1 MVPADD
7 AQEPEPT
14 APQIIVGNKPPT
26 ASADNSTRLT
36 SLPPWAMHWWIPL
49 LLAGILL
56 VAGCFLASIW
66 HMPLRSVP
74 WWTVK
79 PYWPPSWPFNY
90 HWPSKDAMALC
101 ATIAG
106 AGFAFSA
113 WQQRSHDNTRMEEDR
128 AEAQRKHEAE
138 SQAREQNIRA
148 EQARYEAEREKREQN
163 IRAEQARYEAE
174 REEREQNRL
183 AERERYEKEREEQER
198 NRLEQI
204 ERDEYWK
211 RREQAYSLLSS
222 NNPNIRLGAI
232 ELLIELGDIA
242 NKSNTGN
249 TAKTQ
254 EFLQHIVSILCNQ
267 VRYEGLNIP
276 ADGTLEQ
283 HAYLQGQ
290 ILQKILKRADNSSL
304 NNRSNGWTACTI
316 DLSDSILNIEIQ
328 IHNATIKQP
337 LVLTETTF
345 NKPVSITHSSL
356 HELHWT
362 NSHFNH
368 LTTSNSSLKID
379 SFPAEMKY
387 AEFSYTTFHSHSDNE
402 SAAIAI
408 TLTDAKAYPS
418 HTNIISFNKNCS
430 FKSPLLILA
439 NSGRNKPNF
448 SSEKLNFTGCNFTST
463 EITGSNYNADLQF
476 ETCIFKGPFKIH
488 KLSYE
493 LGAVLEE
500 DCDEHDPYCYQKWEI
515 DFPEHT
521 TSKTAS
527 CNFSSCTFTN
537 RIAEQITIEEIICHH
552 EEWDQ
557 DNNDLI
563 VFTNN
568 KTFNGDE
575 ISIEPLGHV
584 ADEGSNY
591 VAKVNA

>member
-1 MVPADD
+1 MAPTDDEHKSANDAEENTSKSKNVLKFWKRRNEDDREPA
-7 AQEPEPT
+7 
-14 APQIIVGNKPPT
+14 
-26 ASADNSTRLT
+26 RLKT
-36 SLPPWAMHWWIPL
+36 LPKCLMHWITPVL
-49 LLAGILL
+49 IAAIGFLIALAFA
-56 VAGCFLASIW
+56 VNW
-66 HMPLRSVP
+66 HG
-74 WWTVK
+74 T
-79 PYWPPSWPFNY
+79 F
-90 HWPSKDAMALC
+90 HWPSADAMKLC

-113 WQQRSHDNTRMEEDR
+113 WQQRSHDNVVKEDEH
-128 AEAQRKHEAE
+128 AEAQRK
-138 SQAREQNIRA
+138 R
-148 EQARYEAEREKREQN
+148 EAEREEREQA
-163 IRAEQARYEAE
+163 IRAARDQYEAE
-174 REEREQNRL
+174 REEREQAIRAARDQYEAEREEREQTRI
-183 AERERYEKEREEQER
+183 AERERYEAEREEQER

-242 NKSNTGN
+242 NKSNAEN

-254 EFLQHIVSILCNQ
+254 EFLQHIVTILCNQ
-267 VRYEGLNIP
+267 VRYEGLSIP

-290 ILQKILKRADNSSL
+290 ILQKLLKRADNSSS
-304 NNRSNGWTACTI
+304 NNRPNGWTACTI

-337 LVLTETTF
+337 LVLTDTTF

-379 SFPAEMKY
+379 SFPAGMKN
-387 AEFSYTTFHSHSDNE
+387 AEFSQTTFHSHSDNE
-402 SAAIAI
+402 SAALAL
-408 TLTDAKAYPS
+408 TLTDAKADHS

-430 FKSPLLILA
+430 FESPLFILA

-448 SSEKLNFTGCNFTST
+448 SSERLNFTGCNFTST
-463 EITGSNYNADLQF
+463 EITGSNFNAYLQF
-476 ETCIFKGPFKIH
+476 ETCTFKGPFKIH
-488 KLSYE
+488 KLIYE

-500 DCDEHDPYCYQKWEI
+500 ECDEYDPYCCQKWEI

-521 TSKTAS
+521 TLKTAT
-527 CNFSSCTFTN
+527 CHFSSCTFTN
-537 RIAEQITIEEIICHH
+537 KIAEQITIEEIMCYY
-552 EEWDQ
+552 EEWEQ

-575 ISIEPLGHV
+575 ISIEPLGCV
-584 ADEGSNY
+584 ADKGSNY